1 MVPAA
6 VNLSGARLP
15 ARPMLV
21 CVFGSGL
28 AFAAFA
34 AFAVAPGLW
43 PTLLTL
49 WRHAARLAGVWRAG
63 GPDDPGD

>member
-1 MVPAA
+1 
-6 VNLSGARLP
+6 
-15 ARPMLV
+15 MLV